1 MDIDRNHTIDKYF
14 RENLF
19 SAEIPVPDG
28 IFQKVEERLSEKKR
42 RKFLAYVYTT
52 AASIAVFLAL
62 GTGYFLGIRNFEN
75 VLPDNEPV
83 SVKIEP
89 HTLPLSKI
97 VHHND
102 KTIELSRSYPIP
114 ISKPSEREQIEKKQ
128 TIEENLTADK
138 NNELIIDN
146 TKEALSHNHFSFRN
160 LKPFWIKTKQLIAK
174 SPLKQDNAEFAQK
187 TINRSIDGEQ
197 LAMVHEKAWRVTP
210 DMHIPH
216 FENTMVQVTERIAIK
231 TRTKSPT
238 LAKDLYGGKA
248 SNNYVV
254 NAPPSYSL
262 TADMASIGNVSS
274 GSTTNS
280 TKSTVSYMTRTVTKN
295 LPEVRFVE
303 LPVIGS
309 YHFSMKKLKLGIAG
323 GFTANLPVVSS
334 KISQT
339 DNSSSLNKTLY
350 YNGVMGASV
359 EIPLLNKLNFHIE
372 PLFSYPINNGGQQGS
387 FRIFTGL
394 QYSF

>member
-42 RKFLAYVYTT
+42 RKFLAYIYTT

-62 GTGYFLGIRNFEN
+62 GTGYFLGIRNLEN
-75 VLPDNEPV
+75 VLPHNEQM
-83 SVKIEP
+83 SVKTEP

-97 VHHND
+97 VHHSGKNS
-102 KTIELSRSYPIP
+102 ELSKSYSIS
-114 ISKPSEREQIEKKQ
+114 ISKPLERAQ
-128 TIEENLTADK
+128 TIKENPPVNK
-138 NNELIIDN
+138 NNKLSADETRKDLD
-146 TKEALSHNHFSFRN
+146 LSHNSFSFRS
-160 LKPFWIKTKQLIAK
+160 LKPFWIKAKPSIVK
-174 SPLKQDNAEFAQK
+174 SPLKQGNTEFAQK
-187 TINRSIDGEQ
+187 SINKSIDGEQ

-231 TRTKSPT
+231 TRTKSQT

-248 SNNYVV
+248 PNNYVV

-262 TADMASIGNVSS
+262 TADMSSVGNLSS
-274 GSTTNS
+274 GSS
-280 TKSTVSYMTRTVTKN
+280 TSSSKSAVSYMTRTVTKN

-334 KISQT
+334 KISQSG
-339 DNSSSLNKTLY
+339 NSSSLNKTLY
-350 YNGVMGASV
+350 YNGVMGTSI
-359 EIPLLNKLNFHIE
+359 EIPLFNKLNFHIE

-387 FRIFTGL
+387 FRIFTGF